1 MPTGNGSIR
10 ALTGLGRAG
19 LMPAP
24 LNGGRK
30 ETFIERFDLADA
42 AVQRLINDDNL
53 VCELPEGV
61 AITSIK
67 VSSTVSLTTSQLR
80 FGTKAS
86 AALYGAAKAYGT
98 TAEAVVEYLNTAQR
112 GVPLP
117 ARVRLFMGILSA
129 NLPISGTIVVEVET
143 SARG

>member
-10 ALTGLGRAG
+10 ALNGLGRAG

-24 LNGGRK
+24 QNGGRK

-53 VCELPEGV
+53 VCDLPEGV
-61 AITSIK
+61 AILSIK

-80 FGTKAS
+80 FGTKS
-86 AALYGAAKAYGT
+86 SPALYGAAKAYGT
-98 TAEAVVEYLNTAQR
+98 TAEAVIEYLNTAQR
-112 GVPLP
+112 GVPLA

-129 NLPISGTIVVEVET
+129 NLPSSGIIVVEVET